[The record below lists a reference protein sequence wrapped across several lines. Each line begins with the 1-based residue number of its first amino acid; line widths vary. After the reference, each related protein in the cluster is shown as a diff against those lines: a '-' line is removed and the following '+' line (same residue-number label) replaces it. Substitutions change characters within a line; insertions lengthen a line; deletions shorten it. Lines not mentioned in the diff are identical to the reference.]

1 MSTLADNL
9 RAAGWRCMAAGKY
22 DIGMHTW
29 AHTPTFRGFEHFVG
43 FYNGELDRVLP
54 TALFSLVQ
62 QQHNATDCSRVR
74 HTQSTSLVRYFRAK
88 RFFESVA
95 CLRPNRFGCCRF
107 SAAEDHFTHEVGK
120 YLDLRNDT
128 KPLRSAAST
137 YSTHLYSAAV
147 VDFIVANAPA
157 AHTPPLQ
164 RDLQLETGARLAAA
178 AVTEVGAPTCASI
191 SLRHNWS
198 AGGATAATVP
208 AKDAAACCSVCS
220 ANASCCAFSF
230 QARTCYLKNEA
241 VEGHAVWFQT
251 P

>member
-1 MSTLADNL
+1 M
-9 RAAGWRCMAAGKY
+9 
-22 DIGMHTW
+22 
-29 AHTPTFRGFEHFVG
+29 
-43 FYNGELDRVLP
+43 
-54 TALFSLVQ
+54 
-62 QQHNATDCSRVR
+62 
-74 HTQSTSLVRYFRAK
+74 
-88 RFFESVA
+88 A

-157 AHTPPLQ
+157 LHTPPLQ
-164 RDLQLETGARLAAA
+164 RDLQLETGARLAA